1 VSDLAELYLVLVL
14 IYAFECAAF
23 VPRRALALVRRSGRW
38 RVRPTFAP
46 SAGWLRGFV
55 FGEPWP
61 PLSPALVT
69 EPLPLV
75 VGPDGLYALGDQHF
89 VQEHVPWRKVERV
102 AVEGTRLLI
111 NGKVV
116 AQLATRVGAR
126 GLAEAFDGL
135 AAQPRPERESRL
147 RRWLDARFDG
157 AAIQA
162 RLAPMWRGTLAVRI
176 AATVLWVTVFAGLP
190 VLLWTP
196 LAALFLVVGVV
207 AVAAWITA
215 AVLFELA
222 LRRSRWLPG
231 GLRPDLAKRIAALAS
246 PLATMRACDHLAREL
261 AGDLDPL
268 AAAAPLVRVSDL
280 GALGR
285 ARLVDLRHRR
295 GDDPPEGGEADRG
308 WWQRET
314 LVRVEQTL
322 RERGIDPDALLAQP
336 APDGADMIAWCP
348 CCLAQYRGGDEA
360 PRACANAGCGGI
372 VLCRFGQ
379 PAGVMP
385 AETPAR
391 NSPA

>member
-1 VSDLAELYLVLVL
+1 MSDLAELYLVLVV

-23 VPRRALALVRRSGRW
+23 VPRRALGLVRRFGRW
-38 RVRPTFAP
+38 RVRRTFAP

-75 VGPDGLYALGDQHF
+75 VGPDGLYALAERDVDHA
-89 VQEHVPWRKVERV
+89 HVPWQKIERV
-102 AVEGTRLLI
+102 AVEGTRLRV

-116 AQLATRVGAR
+116 ALLATRVGAR
-126 GLAEAFDGL
+126 ALAEALDGL
-135 AAQPRPERESRL
+135 AAQPRSERERRL

-157 AAIQA
+157 AAVQA

-196 LAALFLVVGVV
+196 LAALFLAVGVV
-207 AVAAWITA
+207 AVVAWIAA

-222 LRRSRWLPG
+222 LRRSRRSGWLPG
-231 GLRPDLAKRIAALAS
+231 GLRPELAKRIAAAAS

-268 AAAAPLVRVSDL
+268 AAAAPLVPASELRAV
-280 GALGR
+280 GR

-295 GDDPPEGGEADRG
+295 GDDAPEGGEADRG
-308 WWQRET
+308 WWHRET
-314 LVRVEQTL
+314 LARVEQTL
-322 RERGIDPDALLAQP
+322 RDRGIDPDALLAQP
-336 APDGADMIAWCP
+336 APDGVDVIAWCP

-360 PRACANAGCGGI
+360 PRACANASCGGI
-372 VLCRFGQ
+372 VLCAFDQ
-379 PAGVMP
+379 PGSV
-385 AETPAR
+385 TPAR

>member
-1 VSDLAELYLVLVL
+1 MSDLAELYLVLVV

-23 VPRRALALVRRSGRW
+23 VPRRALGLVRRFGRW

-75 VGPDGLYALGDQHF
+75 VGPNGLYVRADGDF
-89 VQEHVPWRKVERV
+89 VQGYVPWQKVERV
-102 AVEGTRLLI
+102 AAEGTRLLV
-111 NGKVV
+111 NGKLAAV
-116 AQLATRVGAR
+116 LATRVGAR
-126 GLAEAFDGL
+126 ALAGAFDGL
-135 AAQPRPERESRL
+135 AAQPRSERESGL

-157 AAIQA
+157 AAIQG
-162 RLAPMWRGTLAVRI
+162 RLGQMWSGTVGVRI

-196 LAALFLVVGVV
+196 LAALFLVVGVI
-207 AVAAWITA
+207 AVAAWIA
-215 AVLFELA
+215 GAVLFELA
-222 LRRSRWLPG
+222 LRRSRWLIG
-231 GLRPDLAKRIAALAS
+231 GVRPDLAKRIAAVAS

-268 AAAAPLVRVSDL
+268 AAAAPLVPASELR
-280 GALGR
+280 ALGR

-295 GDDPPEGGEADRG
+295 GDDPPEGGEGDRD
-308 WWQRET
+308 WWHGEM
-314 LVRVEQTL
+314 VARVEQTL
-322 RERGIDPDALLAQP
+322 RDRGIDPDALLAQP
-336 APDGADMIAWCP
+336 APDGADVIAWCP
-348 CCLAQYRGGDEA
+348 CCLAQYRGGDDA

-372 VLCRFGQ
+372 VLCRFG
-379 PAGVMP
+379 
-385 AETPAR
+385 
-391 NSPA
+391 

>member
-14 IYAFECAAF
+14 IYGFECAAF
-23 VPRRALALVRRSGRW
+23 VPRRALGLVRRWGRW
-38 RVRPTFAP
+38 RLRPTFAP

-75 VGPDGLYALGDQHF
+75 VGPDGLAALADRDVTHLD
-89 VQEHVPWRKVERV
+89 VQVPWEKVERV
-102 AVEGTRLLI
+102 AAEGTRLLV

-116 AQLATRVGAR
+116 ALLATRVGAR
-126 GLAEAFDGL
+126 ALAEAFDGL
-135 AAQPRPERESRL
+135 AAQPRSERESRL

-157 AAIQA
+157 GAIQA
-162 RLAPMWRGTLAVRI
+162 RLAPMWRGTRAVRV

-196 LAALFLVVGVV
+196 LAALFLAVGVV

-215 AVLFELA
+215 AVLFEVA
-222 LRRSRWLPG
+222 LRRSRWVPG
-231 GLRPDLAKRIAALAS
+231 GLRPDLAKRMAAVAS

-268 AAAAPLVRVSDL
+268 AAAAPLVPASDL
-280 GALGR
+280 RAVGR

-295 GDDPPEGGEADRG
+295 GDDPPEGGAGDRG
-308 WWQRET
+308 WWHRET
-314 LVRVEQTL
+314 LARVEQTL
-322 RERGIDPDALLAQP
+322 RDRGIDPDALLAQP
-336 APDGADMIAWCP
+336 APDGADVIAWCP

-360 PRACANAGCGGI
+360 RRACANAGCGGI
-372 VLCRFGQ
+372 VLCAFDQTGS
-379 PAGVMP
+379 A
-385 AETPAR
+385 TPAK

>member
-1 VSDLAELYLVLVL
+1 MSDLAELYLVLVV

-23 VPRRALALVRRSGRW
+23 VPRRALGLVRRFGRW
-38 RVRPTFAP
+38 RVRRTFAP

-61 PLSPALVT
+61 PLSPVLVT
-69 EPLPLV
+69 EALPLV
-75 VGPDGLYALGDQHF
+75 IGPDGLYALADGDG
-89 VQEHVPWRKVERV
+89 VHVHMPWEKVERV
-102 AVEGTRLLI
+102 AAEGTRLLV

-116 AQLATRVGAR
+116 ALLATRVGAR
-126 GLAEAFDGL
+126 ALAEALDGL
-135 AAQPRPERESRL
+135 AAQPRSERESRL

-162 RLAPMWRGTLAVRI
+162 RLAPMWRGTLAARI

-196 LAALFLVVGVV
+196 LAALFLAVGAV

-222 LRRSRWLPG
+222 LRRGRWLPG
-231 GLRPDLAKRIAALAS
+231 GLRPELAKRIAAVAS

-268 AAAAPLVRVSDL
+268 AAAAPLVPASELRAV
-280 GALGR
+280 GR

-308 WWQRET
+308 WWHRET
-314 LVRVEQTL
+314 LARVEQTL
-322 RERGIDPDALLAQP
+322 RDRGIDPDALLAQP
-336 APDGADMIAWCP
+336 APDGADVIAWCP

-360 PRACANAGCGGI
+360 PRACANASCGGI
-372 VLCRFGQ
+372 ALCAFGQ
-379 PAGVMP
+379 PP
-385 AETPAR
+385 AAVPFTPR
-391 NSPA
+391 